1 MSSLFSSH
9 IAPLSNRKRHCW
21 TIYFWMNGIPVLYG
35 QHFALEEMQSMA
47 KQKLNDDLQLSDEEC
62 RQLYDKY
69 VDGRHYEPKSF
80 ILTDLSQM
88 PDILANATNKSE

>member
-1 MSSLFSSH
+1 
-9 IAPLSNRKRHCW
+9 
-21 TIYFWMNGIPVLYG
+21 
-35 QHFALEEMQSMA
+35 MA
-47 KQKLNDDLQLSDEEC
+47 KQKLNDNLQLSDEEC

-88 PDILANATNKSE
+88 PDILANTMNKSE

>member
-1 MSSLFSSH
+1 M
-9 IAPLSNRKRHCW
+9 
-21 TIYFWMNGIPVLYG
+21 T
-35 QHFALEEMQSMA
+35 

-69 VDGRHYEPKSF
+69 VDNRHYEPKSF

>member
-1 MSSLFSSH
+1 
-9 IAPLSNRKRHCW
+9 
-21 TIYFWMNGIPVLYG
+21 
-35 QHFALEEMQSMA
+35 MA

-69 VDGRHYEPKSF
+69 VDGRHYELKSF

-88 PDILANATNKSE
+88 PDILANTTNKSE